1 MNQYD
6 NTIAVVKK
14 AVYYYGLS
22 ISGNTVTE
30 NLLSHPHYPTLKS
43 VCDFFS
49 KWKIDNYPVQI
60 DKDGLVQAEA
70 PFIAHLN
77 DGNEKLVF
85 VPKLTKDT
93 PVEYFDSPGRRKLL
107 QENEFFE
114 KYSGVSVFINPGE
127 KVVESDYSKKRQVEW
142 LHKALPYLG
151 GLAIVFFI
159 VYSILKLKT
168 FSNIT
173 VIFIGLLFTKLV
185 GLSLSFLLVL
195 KDLNIN
201 ISLADTLCNINKKT
215 DCNSLLRTDAAKV
228 FGWIHWSDVGLIYF
242 FTGLLMMVSI
252 RDSSEF
258 GLMTIIALCALGY
271 VVFSLYYQIGI
282 VKMWCTLCVGVQVVF
297 VAEAVLYITAGWSF
311 DLTGLALLKYMSIGL
326 VITFAF
332 ATYKIYANSKKRA
345 YQERLSYLKLKR
357 NPKVFASLLYKGK
370 KNNWDISN
378 EIFTIGKE
386 EAKVAVCAFL
396 SLHCFPCQKAFNEL
410 KWLFE
415 QEQVKT
421 HLVFSLRNDDK
432 VFVIQM
438 VRLFKE
444 KKYKGAIKLLETW
457 YNRRSL
463 KHMIYDGNEEKDSND
478 KVFKSLQN
486 THRELFKTAKTKATP
501 ALFVDGYRFPKEYQF
516 SELDYFIDEL
526 KAE

>member
-1 MNQYD
+1 M
-6 NTIAVVKK
+6 
-14 AVYYYGLS
+14 
-22 ISGNTVTE
+22 
-30 NLLSHPHYPTLKS
+30 
-43 VCDFFS
+43 
-49 KWKIDNYPVQI
+49 
-60 DKDGLVQAEA
+60 
-70 PFIAHLN
+70 
-77 DGNEKLVF
+77 
-85 VPKLTKDT
+85 
-93 PVEYFDSPGRRKLL
+93 
-107 QENEFFE
+107 
-114 KYSGVSVFINPGE
+114 
-127 KVVESDYSKKRQVEW
+127 
-142 LHKALPYLG
+142 
-151 GLAIVFFI
+151 
-159 VYSILKLKT
+159 
-168 FSNIT
+168 
-173 VIFIGLLFTKLV
+173 
-185 GLSLSFLLVL
+185 SFLLVL

-201 ISLADTLCNINKKT
+201 ISLVDTLCNINKKT

-297 VAEAVLYITAGWSF
+297 VVEAVLYITAGWSF

-357 NPKVFASLLYKGK
+357 NPKVFTSLLYKGK

-501 ALFVDGYRFPKEYQF
+501 ALFVNGYRFPKEYQF